1 MKKKKLKKLVEKLVN
16 DKVRTRD
23 KSEEIISDYNPEV
36 SKKIKDFLNE
46 CLNYYT
52 SNNNIKFYIY
62 SDRLDCIINDITK
75 FKSTNTIVSYSDTN
89 YVSISLYKKKIL
101 FIRGYNQFFFSDKEL
116 YKEFY
121 PIIRQKLESSI
132 NEFNG
137 LYDSIMLDSG
147 LLRDK
152 NLDNLLNWWKKD

>member
-16 DKVRTRD
+16 DKVRTKDR
-23 KSEEIISDYNPEV
+23 SEEIISDYNPEV
-36 SKKIKDFLNE
+36 SKKIKDLLNE

-52 SNNNIKFYIY
+52 ANNNIKFYIY

-89 YVSISLYKKKIL
+89 YVSITLYKDKIL
-101 FIRGYNQFFFSDKEL
+101 IIRGYNQFFFSDDEL
-116 YKEFY
+116 YKEFR

-137 LYDSIMLDSG
+137 LYDSIMIDSG

-152 NLDNLLNWWKKD
+152 NLDDLLY